1 MTKRE
6 KTLKSKKPHIYAKLK
21 FYTTEEGGRKAPT
34 NHKWFGCPSII
45 NNQYYDCILLL
56 FSFGSINPGDTVNV
70 PIVFINRDVLRIL
83 NEGDCIKLWDGRII
97 AEGIV
102 NKIID

>member
-6 KTLKSKKPHIYAKLK
+6 ETLKSKKPHIYAKIQ
-21 FYTTEEGGRKAPT
+21 FYTTEEGGRKTPT
-34 NHKWFGCPSII
+34 NDKWFGCPAII
-45 NNQYYDCILLL
+45 NNLYYDCILLL
-56 FSFGSINPGDTVNV
+56 FYFGSIKPGDTVEV
-70 PIVFINRDVLRIL
+70 PIVFINKDVVKLL
-83 NEGDCIKLWDGRII
+83 KNGDRFELWDGRVF